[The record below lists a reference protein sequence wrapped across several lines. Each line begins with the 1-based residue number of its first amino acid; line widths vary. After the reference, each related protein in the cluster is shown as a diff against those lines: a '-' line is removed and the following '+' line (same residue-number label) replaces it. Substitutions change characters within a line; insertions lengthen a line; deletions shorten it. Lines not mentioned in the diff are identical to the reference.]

1 MLDSRC
7 CPNLRDNPRQ
17 PENDPLAEPPPKKSI
32 DPFLKS
38 LLDREMK
45 TKTIALSLG
54 LILAA
59 GALYAADPFEG
70 TWKLNESK
78 SKLTRGTGKNTKVVY
93 DSRLIRDKIT
103 VTGDGVDA
111 DGKPVHMEW
120 KGRFNGKDYE
130 VTGDPNA
137 DMRSYTKVNDHT
149 LNMISKK
156 GGKVVAQGRIV
167 VAADGKSRVVTL
179 NGTTVKGKRFTNTAV
194 YDKE

>member
-1 MLDSRC
+1 
-7 CPNLRDNPRQ
+7 
-17 PENDPLAEPPPKKSI
+17 
-32 DPFLKS
+32 
-38 LLDREMK
+38 MK

-93 DSRLIRDKIT
+93 DSRLIRDKMT
-103 VTGDGVDA
+103 VTVTA
-111 DGKPVHMEW
+111 SMQTESLSTCEW

-137 DMRSYTKVNDHT
+137 DMRSYTKVNDH
-149 LNMISKK
+149 NPQYDRQK
-156 GGKVVAQGRIV
+156 GRQGRSPGPDRRV
-167 VAADGKSRVVTL
+167 CRWKKPSRDC
-179 NGTTVKGKRFTNTAV
+179 KRNHSEREKV
-194 YDKE
+194 YEHGRLRQRIIR

>member
-1 MLDSRC
+1 
-7 CPNLRDNPRQ
+7 
-17 PENDPLAEPPPKKSI
+17 
-32 DPFLKS
+32 
-38 LLDREMK
+38 MK
-45 TKTIALSLG
+45 IKTIALSLG

-59 GALYAADPFEG
+59 GGLYAADPFEG

-78 SKLTRGTGKNTKVVY
+78 SKLTRGTTKNTKVVY
-93 DSRLIRDKIT
+93 DSKRLGMGRWD
-103 VTGDGVDA
+103 VTGEGLDA
-111 DGKPVHMEW
+111 DGKPVHSEW
-120 KGRFNGKDYE
+120 KGKFDGKDYE

-179 NGTTVKGKRFTNTAV
+179 NGTTAKGKKFTNTAF